1 MTKYIF
7 FLSVVLIFSFAW
19 LRLTCADTL
28 YLKNGRSIEGL
39 IKNESAE
46 GLELDVGFGTIKF
59 SRDEIERIRKSSLEE
74 TSDIYQKWEK
84 KRIANK
90 EREEARKLI
99 ESENPKPKSV
109 NLQYE
114 KGQIMVEALLNK
126 RIRSTLL
133 LDTGA
138 SIVLLS
144 RQIGQQIGPSPVRR
158 RQKVELQLADGRKIK
173 ADYVILESLSVQG
186 VEANDVAAAVL
197 SEDIGDIAY
206 KDGLLGMSFLKNFN
220 FKIDQKNN
228 KLILEK
234 VQ

>member
-7 FLSVVLIFSFAW
+7 CLSVVLVFSFAW
-19 LRLTCADTL
+19 LRVALADTI

-46 GLELDVGFGTIKF
+46 GIELDVGFGTIKF
-59 SRDEIERIRKSSLEE
+59 SRDEIESIRKSSAEE
-74 TSDIYQKWEK
+74 ATDIYQKWEK

-90 EREEARKLI
+90 EKEEARRLV
-99 ESENPKPKSV
+99 ESESPKPKSV
-109 NLQYE
+109 DLQYE

-234 VQ
+234 AE

>member
-7 FLSVVLIFSFAW
+7 CLSVVLVFSFAW
-19 LRLTCADTL
+19 LRVALADTI

-46 GLELDVGFGTIKF
+46 GIELDVGFGTIKF
-59 SRDEIERIRKSSLEE
+59 SRDEIESIRKSSAEE
-74 TSDIYQKWEK
+74 ATDIYQKWEK

-90 EREEARKLI
+90 EKEEARKLI
-99 ESENPKPKSV
+99 ESEQPKPKSID
-109 NLQYE
+109 LQYE

-220 FKIDQKNN
+220 FKVDQKNN

-234 VQ
+234 AE